1 MEHTRN
7 CCRPCGDP
15 AEAIAILMEIS
26 NVSKRLASNLAKLA
40 EQEKR
45 EGGTEN
51 EQNVRTGC
59 CCIKPPVCCFYS
71 TPRRRFTQNWG
82 QAH

>member
-1 MEHTRN
+1 MEHAHN

-26 NVSKRLASNLAKLA
+26 SVSKRLACNLAKLA
-40 EQEKR
+40 EQEKC

-51 EQNVRTGC
+51 EHDVRT
-59 CCIKPPVCCFYS
+59 
-71 TPRRRFTQNWG
+71 
-82 QAH
+82 